1 MMCDHPPAPLSR
13 GDVAR
18 EAIGQL
24 TEAQRLALAIEIII
38 GVSDPASIFHLVR
51 LERTAFTAAQDLT
64 RVQFVN
70 EEMRKCF

>member
-1 MMCDHPPAPLSR
+1 MMRDHPPLPLD
-13 GDVAR
+13 GVEVAR
-18 EAIGQL
+18 EALGQL
-24 TEAQRLALAIEIII
+24 SEAQRIALAIEIII

>member
-1 MMCDHPPAPLSR
+1 MMCDHPPASLSR

-70 EEMRKCF
+70 EEMRKCL